1 MLGQLGPSPSALYCQ
16 RLDELEQLMANG
28 HGGKRLKPDGSTTG
42 GSRPGRRWL
51 ATMEKALVRE
61 ETRKYIQQHMPAM
74 LRSQIAHAIG
84 IGHVFTRD
92 KHGKFTRIEDEH
104 EMERLLTEGVQDTD
118 YWIFAKDP
126 SVHAF
131 SVLLDRTLDQA
142 PKHVELTG
150 ANGGPLEL
158 VTRIAA
164 VRKRLGNG

>member
-1 MLGQLGPSPSALYCQ
+1 
-16 RLDELEQLMANG
+16 MAKG
-28 HGGKRLKPDGSTTG
+28 HGGKRANSG
-42 GSRPGRRWL
+42 GSKPGRRWL

-92 KHGKFTRIEDEH
+92 AKGKFTRIVDEA
-104 EMERLLTEGVQDTD
+104 EMERLLSEGTQDED

-142 PKHVELTG
+142 PKPIELTG
-150 ANGGPLEL
+150 ANGGPLEI
-158 VTRIAA
+158 TN
-164 VRKRLGNG
+164 RLTSARDRLAKAKGRTDG

>member
-1 MLGQLGPSPSALYCQ
+1 MP
-16 RLDELEQLMANG
+16 R
-28 HGGKRLKPDGSTTG
+28 G
-42 GSRPGRRWL
+42 GSRPGAGTKLGKRWS

-84 IGHVFTRD
+84 IGHVYTRD
-92 KHGKFTRIEDEH
+92 PKGKFTRIVDEAQ
-104 EMERLLTEGVQDTD
+104 MERLLSEGTQDED

-142 PKHVELTG
+142 PKHVEVTG
-150 ANGGPLEL
+150 ADGAPLE
-158 VTRIAA
+158 
-164 VRKRLGNG
+164 VRWKE

>member
-1 MLGQLGPSPSALYCQ
+1 
-16 RLDELEQLMANG
+16 MANG
-28 HGGKRLKPDGSTTG
+28 HGGKRFKADGTVAAG
-42 GSRPGRRWL
+42 KPGRRWL

-92 KHGKFTRIEDEH
+92 KHGKFTRIEDEARI
-104 EMERLLTEGVQDTD
+104 EQLLSEGTQDTD

-150 ANGGPLEL
+150 ANGAPLE
-158 VTRIAA
+158 V
-164 VRKRLGNG
+164 KWKD